1 MAREVQKGKN
11 PMKLARSIGSGVAVA
26 AFQRSGAGKDGGSV
40 RAQNRR
46 ARKSVRRV
54 LHRIDF

>member
-1 MAREVQKGKN
+1 
-11 PMKLARSIGSGVAVA
+11 MKLARSIGSGVAVA

-46 ARKSVRRV
+46 ARQSVRRV